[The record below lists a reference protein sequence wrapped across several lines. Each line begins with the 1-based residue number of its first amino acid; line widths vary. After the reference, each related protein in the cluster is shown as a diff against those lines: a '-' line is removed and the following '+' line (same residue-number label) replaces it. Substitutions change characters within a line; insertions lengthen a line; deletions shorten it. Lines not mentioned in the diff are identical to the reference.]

1 MGKKRCMLGGKT
13 KTGRKGNQIPLK
25 FFVDIVKIKVLT
37 SAPFVRYNKLC
48 NKKPFFC
55 NCGPLKKHAL
65 LYGRE
70 SNSVSYVGS

>member
-1 MGKKRCMLGGKT
+1 MGKKRYMLGEKT
-13 KTGRKGNQIPLK
+13 KTGRKGDQILRK

-37 SAPFVRYNKLC
+37 SPPFVRYNKLS

-55 NCGPLKKHAL
+55 NYDPLKKHAL